1 MRGILTISLVA
12 WRESIRS
19 KLFAGLLLFIAV
31 ILLFSLYISSLSLGE
46 VARYIQDTG
55 LVGMS
60 VVCLA
65 VSILFGLFS
74 LYQEKDRNEL
84 YVLLNRV
91 PRSSYLLGRFLGTA
105 YIIVLFSFFAGAGV
119 FFLTWLFGHKI
130 VFGLLW
136 AVYWSVLEF
145 GLLTAVGILFYAL
158 GVGFTL
164 NSLLV
169 LCVYVLGHSM
179 TEGMQSFIG
188 LGRFGSKT
196 HLFLVKAITVI
207 FPNFDLFDFRLA
219 ILHDEALPW
228 GKILLSSAYGLFYM
242 AAVLAAASAVMNRR
256 DT

>member
-1 MRGILTISLVA
+1 MRGVLTISFVT

-19 KLFAGLLLFIAV
+19 KLFAGLLLFLAV
-31 ILLFSLYISSLSLGE
+31 ILAFSLYISSLSLGE
-46 VARYIQDTG
+46 VARYIQNTG
-55 LVGMS
+55 LLGLS
-60 VVCLA
+60 IVCLA
-65 VSILFGLFS
+65 VAILFGLFS

-91 PRSSYLLGRFLGTA
+91 PRSSYLIGRFLGTS
-105 YIIVLFSFFAGAGV
+105 YIIVLFSLFAGAGV
-119 FFLTWLFGHKI
+119 FFLTWIFGHKI

-145 GLLTAVGILFYAL
+145 SLLTAIGVLFFAM

-169 LCVYVLGHSM
+169 LCTFILGHSM
-179 TEGMQSFIG
+179 TEAMQSFIG
-188 LGRFGSKT
+188 LGRYGSKT
-196 HLFLVKAITVI
+196 YLFLVKAITVV

-219 ILHDEALPW
+219 ILHDEALVW
-228 GKILLSSAYGLFYM
+228 GKVLLSSGYWLLYLV
-242 AAVLAAASAVMNRR
+242 AVLAAASAVMNRR

>member
-1 MRGILTISLVA
+1 MRGVLTISLVA

-19 KLFAGLLLFIAV
+19 KLFAGLILFIGV
-31 ILLFSLYISSLSLGE
+31 ILLFSLYVSSLSVGE
-46 VARYIQDTG
+46 VARYIQNTG
-55 LVGMS
+55 LLGMS
-60 VVCLA
+60 VICLA
-65 VSILFGLFS
+65 VAILFGLFS

-91 PRSSYLLGRFLGTA
+91 PRSSYLLGRFLGTV
-105 YIIVLFSFFAGAGV
+105 YVIVLFSFFAGAGV
-119 FFLTWLFGHKI
+119 FFLVWIFGHKI

-145 GLLTAVGILFYAL
+145 SLVTAVGLLFYTL

-196 HLFLVKAITVI
+196 HLFLVKAVTLI

-228 GKILLSSAYGLFYM
+228 GKVLLSSGYGLLYLV
-242 AAVLAAASAVMNRR
+242 AVLAAAAAVMNRR